1 MNIRRYILAIILI
14 RWIKLDLPPKRIH
27 LLYVPKRYSRASQQ
41 IPLSVVSFNEKQY
54 LVGLESTRQW
64 VQNIRVAKQI
74 VLQRG
79 RRSFSFRPVE
89 IDNVKTAISV
99 LRLYLE
105 QEPYTRKFLKFTST
119 SNDNAIAGHWRQ
131 HPVFELLPP

>member
-1 MNIRRYILAIILI
+1 MKIRRYILAKILI

-27 LLYVPKRYSRASQQ
+27 LLYVPKRYSGALQQ
-41 IPLSVVSFNEKQY
+41 IPLSVVSFKEKQY

-64 VQNIRVAKQI
+64 VQNIRVAKKV

-79 RRSFSFRPVE
+79 RKSFSSRPVE

-105 QEPYTRKFLKFTST
+105 QEPYTRKFLRFTSA
-119 SNDNAIAGHWRQ
+119 SNDNTVARHWRQ
-131 HPVFELLPP
+131 HPVFELLPL